1 MIVYNLNTNR
11 LCRFVELEMFA
22 GIVRAKLVDLKD
34 GGETVAVIEKV
45 APYAGVVVDF
55 ERRV

>member
-1 MIVYNLNTNR
+1 MIVHNLNTNR

-45 APYAGVVVDF
+45 APYRGNVVDLHA
-55 ERRV
+55 